1 MAKAEF
7 KCGRCGRSFKM
18 KAHLARHMSASHGM
32 GRRGGARKKVKFRG
46 GGRRQAASPFR
57 LGELSL
63 EQLGELINVARFEVH
78 RRIASIQKAM
88 R

>member
-1 MAKAEF
+1 MARAEF

-18 KAHLARHMSASHGM
+18 KAHLARHLSASHGA
-32 GRRGGARKKVKFRG
+32 GRRRGARTMMSARRG
-46 GGRRQAASPFR
+46 RGRQAASPVR
-57 LGELSL
+57 LGDLSL
-63 EQLGELINVARFEVH
+63 EQLGELINVARSEVH